1 MEKEK
6 EIIMYFF
13 KEKIGILIPWI
24 ATGVILSACG
34 GTGDVKMPSDV
45 TTDRN
50 IEKTDISSKTQTV
63 IPEELEYIP
72 ESYKRPA
79 EHAGTLEK
87 LEYNTWE
94 SFSYDEH
101 TKKLEKTAWVYVPY
115 GYSEEEKYNVLY
127 LSHGGWSNETT
138 LMGTAGS
145 PHEFKHIVD
154 HAIED
159 GRIKPLIIVLP
170 TYNNTSSEDS
180 GDYNLAIKLTKN
192 FHNELVNDLIP
203 AAEGKYSTYAEDI
216 TPEGIIKSR
225 NHRGFAGFSMGS
237 VNTWRTFEYCLDYFR
252 YFMPMSGSFTTDGEY
267 MADIVRKSG
276 YKPEDFFIY
285 AMSGTEDF
293 AYASFREQIMSMGE
307 VEDGTFKFADNEEDG
322 NLAFR
327 EREGYRHD
335 GYAANEYTYNGLLF
349 FWN

>member
-1 MEKEK
+1 
-6 EIIMYFF
+6 MYFF
-13 KEKIGILIPWI
+13 KEKAGIIIPWFI
-24 ATGVILSACG
+24 TSILLAACG
-34 GTGDVKMPSDV
+34 GSSAGNIKPLPDTTLNDNTEKADTG
-45 TTDRN
+45 
-50 IEKTDISSKTQTV
+50 SKGQTV

-72 ESYKRPA
+72 EGYNKPA
-79 EHAGTLEK
+79 SHEGKLEK
-87 LEYNTWE
+87 LEYSTWE
-94 SFSYDEH
+94 SFSYSQH
-101 TKKLEKTAWVYVPY
+101 TQKLEKTAWVYVPY
-115 GYSEEEKYNVLY
+115 GYSDKKQYNVLY

-138 LMGTAGS
+138 LMGTADS

-180 GDYNLAIKLTKN
+180 GDYSLALKLTKN

-203 AAEGKYSTYAEDI
+203 AVEGKYSTYAKD
-216 TPEGIIKSR
+216 TTTDGIKKSR

-267 MADIVRKSG
+267 MADIVKNSG
-276 YKPEDFFIY
+276 YKPDDFFIY
-285 AMSGTEDF
+285 AMSGTDDF
-293 AYASFREQIMSMGE
+293 AYTAFREQIMSMGD
-307 VEDGTFKFADNEEDG
+307 VKDGTFKFADNEKDG

-327 EREGYRHD
+327 EREGYSHD